1 MGGAVRPA
9 SHEDSLDVLSAHGV
23 IDRLMVTPKEVI
35 QGTPYMINNRMLLV
49 LIEHSKESV
58 EAHIGEPKEYW
69 SHIHDDIE
77 ESLIFIRSL
86 GYNRV
91 YTNVRKSLKTT
102 LNLLKKHEFK
112 QVDMIQ
118 DEVIL
123 EWESKQHF

>member
-1 MGGAVRPA
+1 MGGAVRLA
-9 SHEDSLDVLSAHGV
+9 THDEAMEILGAHGV
-23 IDRLMVTPKEVI
+23 IDRLLVTPKKII
-35 QGTPYMINNRMLLV
+35 QGVPYLVNGRMLLV
-49 LIEHSKESV
+49 LIEHSNESV

-69 SHIHDDIE
+69 PHIHDDIN
-77 ESLIFIRSL
+77 ESLIFIQSL

-112 QVDMIQ
+112 QVDTIQ

-123 EWESKQHF
+123 EWESKQHY